1 MGANAATKLVK
12 IVDNV
17 ETVLGI
23 ELLNA
28 AQALEFRRPAKTSPV
43 LERIF
48 TELRKEVPFIKNDE
62 YLHPY
67 IMKAKALLSRE
78 DLFEI

>member
-1 MGANAATKLVK
+1 M
-12 IVDNV
+12 

-28 AQALEFRRPAKTSPV
+28 AQALEFRRPARTSPV
-43 LERIF
+43 LERII
-48 TELRKEVPFIKNDE
+48 TELRKDVPFVKNDE

-67 IMKAKALLSRE
+67 IMKSKSLLSRE